1 MSTHWM
7 SDGTCATTDPELWF
21 PELDSL
27 WRVREA
33 KNICE
38 KCPVKKECLE
48 YALVNGFKE
57 GIWGGLSP
65 AERNRL
71 SKGKRKP

>member
-1 MSTHWM
+1 M
-7 SDGTCATTDPELWF
+7 SDAACATTDPELWF

-65 AERNRL
+65 TERNRV
-71 SKGKRKP
+71 SKEKRKP

>member
-1 MSTHWM
+1 M
-7 SDGTCATTDPELWF
+7 SDAACAETDPELWF

-27 WRVREA
+27 WRVRQA

-38 KCPVKKECLE
+38 KCPVAEACLQ

-65 AERNRL
+65 TERNRL